1 MKKRTKIIATISD
14 QRCDVEFI
22 RSLYE
27 AGMNAA
33 RINSAHVTTES
44 AAKVV
49 ENVRKVSDRIA
60 IIIDTK
66 GPEIRVTGM
75 APGFETGIKVSRG
88 DMIRIKGSETNEPS
102 NNEVVYVN
110 DSSIYKDVPVGAAIL
125 IDDGELEMEV
135 TEKKDDELICRVKN
149 NGVIKPRKSVNIP
162 NVPINLPSVTER
174 DFEFINWAIDMDID
188 FIAHSFVRK
197 KEDVLAV
204 KKIIEER
211 NSTIKIISKIENQEG
226 VNNIDEILDETYGIM
241 VARGDLGVEI
251 PAERIPGTQR
261 FLVNKCIESKIPV
274 IIATQMLHTMISNP
288 RPTRAEIS
296 DVANAIYQ
304 RVDAVMLSGETANG
318 DYPVEAVETMA
329 RVAAEVEKDHSNPN
343 IEMNLVRIN
352 NEITAQLCRSAVR
365 ATLNLPVK
373 AIVIDTLSGR
383 TGRYLAA
390 FRSQKPV
397 FAVCY
402 RKSVMRHLAISYGI
416 HAIYSEPSINHEGFL
431 LSILYYLEE
440 KKWLSKED
448 LIVVLGGSFG
458 AAKGASFMEIGNV
471 LNLEHKALTNAC
483 RNLLHPNEK
492 EARHYK
498 KIRGERHVHPL
509 SFTFGCY
516 LHLYR
521 QALPQLLQGRIHIP
535 GRHLFNTSSII
546 YILRAAARRAKP
558 QGRCQ
563 PGPAFHP
570 PQGLPRP
577 GQRTPPSL

>member
-60 IIIDTK
+60 RSIDTK
-66 GPEIRVTGM
+66 GPEIRVTGR
-75 APGFETGIKVSRG
+75 APGFEPGIQVSRG

-471 LNLEHKALTNAC
+471 LNLEHKALTNA
-483 RNLLHPNEK
+483 K
-492 EARHYK
+492 
-498 KIRGERHVHPL
+498 
-509 SFTFGCY
+509 
-516 LHLYR
+516 
-521 QALPQLLQGRIHIP
+521 
-535 GRHLFNTSSII
+535 
-546 YILRAAARRAKP
+546 
-558 QGRCQ
+558 
-563 PGPAFHP
+563 
-570 PQGLPRP
+570 
-577 GQRTPPSL
+577 

>member
-88 DMIRIKGSETNEPS
+88 DTIRIKGSQTNEPS
-102 NNEVVYVN
+102 SNEVVYVN

-471 LNLEHKALTNAC
+471 LNLEHKALTNA
-483 RNLLHPNEK
+483 R
-492 EARHYK
+492 
-498 KIRGERHVHPL
+498 
-509 SFTFGCY
+509 
-516 LHLYR
+516 
-521 QALPQLLQGRIHIP
+521 
-535 GRHLFNTSSII
+535 
-546 YILRAAARRAKP
+546 
-558 QGRCQ
+558 
-563 PGPAFHP
+563 
-570 PQGLPRP
+570 
-577 GQRTPPSL
+577 

>member
-197 KEDVLAV
+197 KEDVIAV

-471 LNLEHKALTNAC
+471 LNLEHKALTNA
-483 RNLLHPNEK
+483 K
-492 EARHYK
+492 
-498 KIRGERHVHPL
+498 
-509 SFTFGCY
+509 
-516 LHLYR
+516 
-521 QALPQLLQGRIHIP
+521 
-535 GRHLFNTSSII
+535 
-546 YILRAAARRAKP
+546 
-558 QGRCQ
+558 
-563 PGPAFHP
+563 
-570 PQGLPRP
+570 
-577 GQRTPPSL
+577 

>member
-33 RINSAHVTTES
+33 RISSAHVTTES

-471 LNLEHKALTNAC
+471 LNLEHKALTNA
-483 RNLLHPNEK
+483 K
-492 EARHYK
+492 
-498 KIRGERHVHPL
+498 
-509 SFTFGCY
+509 
-516 LHLYR
+516 
-521 QALPQLLQGRIHIP
+521 
-535 GRHLFNTSSII
+535 
-546 YILRAAARRAKP
+546 
-558 QGRCQ
+558 
-563 PGPAFHP
+563 
-570 PQGLPRP
+570 
-577 GQRTPPSL
+577 

>member
-174 DFEFINWAIDMDID
+174 DFEFINWAIDMDVD

-204 KKIIEER
+204 KELIKRR
-211 NSTIKIISKIENQEG
+211 NSSIKIISKIENKEG
-226 VNNIDEILDETYGIM
+226 VDNIDEILDETYGIM

-471 LNLEHKALTNAC
+471 LNLEHKALTNA
-483 RNLLHPNEK
+483 K
-492 EARHYK
+492 
-498 KIRGERHVHPL
+498 
-509 SFTFGCY
+509 
-516 LHLYR
+516 
-521 QALPQLLQGRIHIP
+521 
-535 GRHLFNTSSII
+535 
-546 YILRAAARRAKP
+546 
-558 QGRCQ
+558 
-563 PGPAFHP
+563 
-570 PQGLPRP
+570 
-577 GQRTPPSL
+577 

>member
-162 NVPINLPSVTER
+162 NVPINLPSLTER

-471 LNLEHKALTNAC
+471 LNLEHKALTNA
-483 RNLLHPNEK
+483 K
-492 EARHYK
+492 
-498 KIRGERHVHPL
+498 
-509 SFTFGCY
+509 
-516 LHLYR
+516 
-521 QALPQLLQGRIHIP
+521 
-535 GRHLFNTSSII
+535 
-546 YILRAAARRAKP
+546 
-558 QGRCQ
+558 
-563 PGPAFHP
+563 
-570 PQGLPRP
+570 
-577 GQRTPPSL
+577 

>member
-102 NNEVVYVN
+102 NNEVVYGN

-471 LNLEHKALTNAC
+471 LNLEHKALTNA
-483 RNLLHPNEK
+483 K
-492 EARHYK
+492 
-498 KIRGERHVHPL
+498 
-509 SFTFGCY
+509 
-516 LHLYR
+516 
-521 QALPQLLQGRIHIP
+521 
-535 GRHLFNTSSII
+535 
-546 YILRAAARRAKP
+546 
-558 QGRCQ
+558 
-563 PGPAFHP
+563 
-570 PQGLPRP
+570 
-577 GQRTPPSL
+577 

>member
-416 HAIYSEPSINHEGFL
+416 QAIYSEPSINHEGFL

-471 LNLEHKALTNAC
+471 LNLEHKALTNA
-483 RNLLHPNEK
+483 K
-492 EARHYK
+492 
-498 KIRGERHVHPL
+498 
-509 SFTFGCY
+509 
-516 LHLYR
+516 
-521 QALPQLLQGRIHIP
+521 
-535 GRHLFNTSSII
+535 
-546 YILRAAARRAKP
+546 
-558 QGRCQ
+558 
-563 PGPAFHP
+563 
-570 PQGLPRP
+570 
-577 GQRTPPSL
+577 

>member
-261 FLVNKCIESKIPV
+261 FLVNKCIESKNPV

-471 LNLEHKALTNAC
+471 LNLEHKALTNA
-483 RNLLHPNEK
+483 K
-492 EARHYK
+492 
-498 KIRGERHVHPL
+498 
-509 SFTFGCY
+509 
-516 LHLYR
+516 
-521 QALPQLLQGRIHIP
+521 
-535 GRHLFNTSSII
+535 
-546 YILRAAARRAKP
+546 
-558 QGRCQ
+558 
-563 PGPAFHP
+563 
-570 PQGLPRP
+570 
-577 GQRTPPSL
+577 

>member
-471 LNLEHKALTNAC
+471 LNLEHKALNNA
-483 RNLLHPNEK
+483 K
-492 EARHYK
+492 
-498 KIRGERHVHPL
+498 
-509 SFTFGCY
+509 
-516 LHLYR
+516 
-521 QALPQLLQGRIHIP
+521 
-535 GRHLFNTSSII
+535 
-546 YILRAAARRAKP
+546 
-558 QGRCQ
+558 
-563 PGPAFHP
+563 
-570 PQGLPRP
+570 
-577 GQRTPPSL
+577 

>member
-226 VNNIDEILDETYGIM
+226 VNNLDETYGIM

-471 LNLEHKALTNAC
+471 LNLEHKALTNA
-483 RNLLHPNEK
+483 K
-492 EARHYK
+492 
-498 KIRGERHVHPL
+498 
-509 SFTFGCY
+509 
-516 LHLYR
+516 
-521 QALPQLLQGRIHIP
+521 
-535 GRHLFNTSSII
+535 
-546 YILRAAARRAKP
+546 
-558 QGRCQ
+558 
-563 PGPAFHP
+563 
-570 PQGLPRP
+570 
-577 GQRTPPSL
+577 

>member
-149 NGVIKPRKSVNIP
+149 NGVIKPRKSANIP

-471 LNLEHKALTNAC
+471 LNLEHKALTNA
-483 RNLLHPNEK
+483 K
-492 EARHYK
+492 
-498 KIRGERHVHPL
+498 
-509 SFTFGCY
+509 
-516 LHLYR
+516 
-521 QALPQLLQGRIHIP
+521 
-535 GRHLFNTSSII
+535 
-546 YILRAAARRAKP
+546 
-558 QGRCQ
+558 
-563 PGPAFHP
+563 
-570 PQGLPRP
+570 
-577 GQRTPPSL
+577 

>member
-1 MKKRTKIIATISD
+1 MKKRTKIIATISA

-471 LNLEHKALTNAC
+471 LNLEHKALTNA
-483 RNLLHPNEK
+483 K
-492 EARHYK
+492 
-498 KIRGERHVHPL
+498 
-509 SFTFGCY
+509 
-516 LHLYR
+516 
-521 QALPQLLQGRIHIP
+521 
-535 GRHLFNTSSII
+535 
-546 YILRAAARRAKP
+546 
-558 QGRCQ
+558 
-563 PGPAFHP
+563 
-570 PQGLPRP
+570 
-577 GQRTPPSL
+577 

>member
-174 DFEFINWAIDMDID
+174 DFEFINWAIDMDMD

-390 FRSQKPV
+390 FRRP
-397 FAVCY
+397 FATAKASC
-402 RKSVMRHLAISYGI
+402 AT
-416 HAIYSEPSINHEGFL
+416 
-431 LSILYYLEE
+431 
-440 KKWLSKED
+440 WLSLTASMRFTASRPSTTKASCSASSTTSRRRN
-448 LIVVLGGSFG
+448 GSR
-458 AAKGASFMEIGNV
+458 K
-471 LNLEHKALTNAC
+471 
-483 RNLLHPNEK
+483 
-492 EARHYK
+492 
-498 KIRGERHVHPL
+498 
-509 SFTFGCY
+509 
-516 LHLYR
+516 
-521 QALPQLLQGRIHIP
+521 
-535 GRHLFNTSSII
+535 
-546 YILRAAARRAKP
+546 
-558 QGRCQ
+558 
-563 PGPAFHP
+563 
-570 PQGLPRP
+570 
-577 GQRTPPSL
+577 RT

>member
-471 LNLEHKALTNAC
+471 LNLEH
-483 RNLLHPNEK
+483 
-492 EARHYK
+492 
-498 KIRGERHVHPL
+498 
-509 SFTFGCY
+509 
-516 LHLYR
+516 
-521 QALPQLLQGRIHIP
+521 
-535 GRHLFNTSSII
+535 
-546 YILRAAARRAKP
+546 
-558 QGRCQ
+558 
-563 PGPAFHP
+563 
-570 PQGLPRP
+570 
-577 GQRTPPSL
+577 

>member
-125 IDDGELEMEV
+125 FDDGELEMEV
-135 TEKKDDELICRVKN
+135 TEKKDDELSCRVKN

-471 LNLEHKALTNAC
+471 LNLEHKALTNA
-483 RNLLHPNEK
+483 K
-492 EARHYK
+492 
-498 KIRGERHVHPL
+498 
-509 SFTFGCY
+509 
-516 LHLYR
+516 
-521 QALPQLLQGRIHIP
+521 
-535 GRHLFNTSSII
+535 
-546 YILRAAARRAKP
+546 
-558 QGRCQ
+558 
-563 PGPAFHP
+563 
-570 PQGLPRP
+570 
-577 GQRTPPSL
+577 

>member
-88 DMIRIKGSETNEPS
+88 DMIRINGSETNEPS
-102 NNEVVYVN
+102 TNEVVYVN

-471 LNLEHKALTNAC
+471 LNLEHKALTNA
-483 RNLLHPNEK
+483 K
-492 EARHYK
+492 
-498 KIRGERHVHPL
+498 
-509 SFTFGCY
+509 
-516 LHLYR
+516 
-521 QALPQLLQGRIHIP
+521 
-535 GRHLFNTSSII
+535 
-546 YILRAAARRAKP
+546 
-558 QGRCQ
+558 
-563 PGPAFHP
+563 
-570 PQGLPRP
+570 
-577 GQRTPPSL
+577 

>member
-162 NVPINLPSVTER
+162 NGPINLPSVTER

-471 LNLEHKALTNAC
+471 LNLEHKALTNA
-483 RNLLHPNEK
+483 K
-492 EARHYK
+492 
-498 KIRGERHVHPL
+498 
-509 SFTFGCY
+509 
-516 LHLYR
+516 
-521 QALPQLLQGRIHIP
+521 
-535 GRHLFNTSSII
+535 
-546 YILRAAARRAKP
+546 
-558 QGRCQ
+558 
-563 PGPAFHP
+563 
-570 PQGLPRP
+570 
-577 GQRTPPSL
+577 

>member
-1 MKKRTKIIATISD
+1 
-14 QRCDVEFI
+14 
-22 RSLYE
+22 
-27 AGMNAA
+27 
-33 RINSAHVTTES
+33 
-44 AAKVV
+44 
-49 ENVRKVSDRIA
+49 
-60 IIIDTK
+60 
-66 GPEIRVTGM
+66 
-75 APGFETGIKVSRG
+75 
-88 DMIRIKGSETNEPS
+88 
-102 NNEVVYVN
+102 
-110 DSSIYKDVPVGAAIL
+110 
-125 IDDGELEMEV
+125 MEV

-471 LNLEHKALTNAC
+471 LNLEHTALTNA
-483 RNLLHPNEK
+483 K
-492 EARHYK
+492 
-498 KIRGERHVHPL
+498 
-509 SFTFGCY
+509 
-516 LHLYR
+516 
-521 QALPQLLQGRIHIP
+521 
-535 GRHLFNTSSII
+535 
-546 YILRAAARRAKP
+546 
-558 QGRCQ
+558 
-563 PGPAFHP
+563 
-570 PQGLPRP
+570 
-577 GQRTPPSL
+577 

>member
-1 MKKRTKIIATISD
+1 MDKKTKIIATISD
-14 QRCDVEFI
+14 KHCEPEFI
-22 RSLYE
+22 RALYE

-33 RINSAHVTTES
+33 RINSAHLTPEGATTI
-44 AAKVV
+44 V
-49 ENVRKVSDRIA
+49 ENVRKVSEQIA

-66 GPEIRVTGM
+66 GPEIRITGM
-75 APGFETGIKVSRG
+75 APGFEAGIPVSTGDIVRLRG
-88 DMIRIKGSETNEPS
+88 TSEDLPS
-102 NNEVVYVN
+102 NNELIYLN
-110 DSSIYKDVPVGAAIL
+110 DGHISRDVPAGSVIL
-125 IDDGELEMEV
+125 VDDGELELYV
-135 TEKKDDELICRVKN
+135 REKRGDELVCEVRN
-149 NGVIKPRKSVNIP
+149 GGVIYGRKSVNIP
-162 NVPINLPSVTER
+162 GVAIDLPSVTER
-174 DFEFINWAIDMDID
+174 DARFINWAIDMDID

-471 LNLEHKALTNAC
+471 LNLEHKALTNA
-483 RNLLHPNEK
+483 K
-492 EARHYK
+492 
-498 KIRGERHVHPL
+498 
-509 SFTFGCY
+509 
-516 LHLYR
+516 
-521 QALPQLLQGRIHIP
+521 
-535 GRHLFNTSSII
+535 
-546 YILRAAARRAKP
+546 
-558 QGRCQ
+558 
-563 PGPAFHP
+563 
-570 PQGLPRP
+570 
-577 GQRTPPSL
+577 